1 MFSVFGQNYD
11 GFLLFF
17 VKKYIHFRNRNYFL
31 KAYRTFVSYRSLFE
45 VFRWK
50 FADRKVNFTYHIAA
64 SLFKPPIKWLG
75 KHPLGCT

>member
-45 VFRWK
+45 VS
-50 FADRKVNFTYHIAA
+50 VGN
-64 SLFKPPIKWLG
+64 LPIER
-75 KHPLGCT
+75 